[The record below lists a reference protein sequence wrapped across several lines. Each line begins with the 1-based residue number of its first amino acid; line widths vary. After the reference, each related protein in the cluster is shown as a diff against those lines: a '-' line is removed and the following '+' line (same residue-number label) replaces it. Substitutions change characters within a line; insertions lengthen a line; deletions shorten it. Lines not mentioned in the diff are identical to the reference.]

1 MKIVPTKEWNF
12 PIICTRRV
20 FFQVGMVIPS
30 ILGGTSSRSHKLGVL
45 LQKMYEPIFFRI
57 LTNISNG
64 LFLAAR
70 SVQKYG
76 PLEFPMQA
84 RLVLGVPTDVQKK
97 DGSPGRD
104 TIQFNVHR

>member
-1 MKIVPTKEWNF
+1 MELSSN
-12 PIICTRRV
+12 

-45 LQKMYEPIFFRI
+45 LQKMYESYFFLI
-57 LTNISNG
+57 LINISNG

-70 SVQKYG
+70 SAQMYC
-76 PLEFPMQA
+76 PLDFPMQA